1 MVTQV
6 NLSIS
11 LADVKFE
18 YRNSKQTL
26 MYGRSTTNDEN
37 GNTIASF
44 CGSTAESIYYSFEF
58 LISCFEFIS
67 NPIYNTLGYAQLVLP
82 LITVSGILIELE
94 VSGCSAILSANA
106 SKAFSGRPIFF
117 ARSLTK

>member
-26 MYGRSTTNDEN
+26 MYRRSTTNDEN
-37 GNTIASF
+37 GNTIVSF
-44 CGSTAESIYYSFEF
+44 CGSTAESIYYILLDPAIKSQDEGHGSRDNLQNCTINFE
-58 LISCFEFIS
+58 IKTFI
-67 NPIYNTLGYAQLVLP
+67 QM
-82 LITVSGILIELE
+82 
-94 VSGCSAILSANA
+94 
-106 SKAFSGRPIFF
+106 
-117 ARSLTK
+117 